1 MDILNELLNNPGMAI
16 VVVIVALVLAK
27 ILKIGMK
34 IIKWILLIGIA
45 YIIVTALHIF

>member
-1 MDILNELLNNPGMAI
+1 MDILNELLNNPRLAI
-16 VVVIVALVLAK
+16 IVVIVALVLAK